1 MPAPSGKTVAML
13 HAALIAGRLIGG
25 LLVLLAMVIG
35 VSAAAAAMTEPER
48 RGRMLDVGEGRRMRV
63 VCDGPAVSTPT
74 VWFEAGAFGFAAEWG
89 SVQSRLTALGIRSC
103 GYDRAG
109 LGFSDPG
116 PLPRDADAI
125 AGDLEKLIVAS
136 GEKGPFLFVG
146 HSAAGLYLRRY
157 AGLHPQRV
165 SGLVLVDAMTPE
177 GAIASPFA
185 GRFPKLARWAARG
198 AALGLFWPLTFTSR
212 ADRVGLIG
220 PAHEEK
226 RRKFAS
232 RRHNRAAAD
241 EAAAWPE
248 SFREGVATAPYNPDW
263 PIAVVLAGP
272 ETARPDLN
280 NMRAQPALSSR
291 HGRVERVAD
300 ADHRTLLGEGHAD
313 RIVDAV
319 RFVAG
324 QSAAAAKPAV

>member
-1 MPAPSGKTVAML
+1 ML
-13 HAALIAGRLIGG
+13 HLAPIAVRLLGGFVVLIG
-25 LLVLLAMVIG
+25 LVIG
-35 VSAAAAAMTEPER
+35 LSAAAAAMTHSAA

-63 VCDGPAVSTPT
+63 VCEGPAASDPT

-89 SVQSRLTALGIRSC
+89 SVQSRLTKAGIRSC
-103 GYDRAG
+103 AYDRAG

-157 AGLHPQRV
+157 TGLHPERV

-198 AALGLFWPLTFTSR
+198 ASLGLYWPLVFTSR

-232 RRHNRAAAD
+232 ARHNWAAAN

-272 ETARPDLN
+272 ESQRPDLN
-280 NMRAQPALSSR
+280 NMRAAPALASR
-291 HGRVERVAD
+291 HGRVERVVD
-300 ADHRTLLGEGHAD
+300 ADHRTLLGERYAD

-319 RFVAG
+319 KFV
-324 QSAAAAKPAV
+324 AAAKLPVSNSR